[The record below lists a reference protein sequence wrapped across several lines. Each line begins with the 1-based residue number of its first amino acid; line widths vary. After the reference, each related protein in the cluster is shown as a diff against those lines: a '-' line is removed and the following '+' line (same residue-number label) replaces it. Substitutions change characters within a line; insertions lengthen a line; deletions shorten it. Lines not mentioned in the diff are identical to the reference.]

1 MKKFETRKNDGS
13 NAKHLNTLKNKCIIM
28 KILVIMK
35 NFSSYY
41 IFLKTGLLL
50 KSHNKLF
57 VSLNLTSN
65 QYILLNYK
73 LYPE

>member
-50 KSHNKLF
+50 KSHN
-57 VSLNLTSN
+57 
-65 QYILLNYK
+65 
-73 LYPE
+73 